1 MKGLM
6 TVGERL
12 GEFWTSLS
20 KIDLPS
26 WMRDGEKGGGREGR
40 KESAGK
46 LIVLG

>member
-12 GEFWTSLS
+12 GKFWTPLS
-20 KIDLPS
+20 KIDLSS
-26 WMRDGEKGGGREGR
+26 WVHDGEEGGGGR
-40 KESAGK
+40 KERAEK

>member
-1 MKGLM
+1 M

-26 WMRDGEKGGGREGR
+26 WMRDGEEGGGGH